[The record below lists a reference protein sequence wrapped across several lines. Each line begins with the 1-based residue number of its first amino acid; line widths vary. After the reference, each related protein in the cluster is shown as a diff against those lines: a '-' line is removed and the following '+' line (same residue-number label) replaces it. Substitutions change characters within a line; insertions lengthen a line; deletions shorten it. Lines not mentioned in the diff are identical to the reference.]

1 MGGQGSLQA
10 GRVCGAMTAALGGQV
25 LSVEIH
31 SRFQTAVNLRTS
43 LGLVTLLAPGRCLQP
58 YSVVLQESM
67 EQLSLEP
74 GALTLGPGGLWSDG
88 ALAVDF
94 ASAPKVDLSL
104 RDGPVPP
111 LSAAGSLRRFLA
123 CAPGD
128 GLSPLALNR
137 VEGPYAA
144 LLVPR
149 LNVLRRAVRAKDSLA
164 ALAAVRRVAGC
175 GPGLTPS
182 SDDLLCGYL
191 SQLPRSG
198 DWTQLTWSL
207 ARAAAEETNDISAAL
222 LLRAGDGLYSE
233 DVLALIAC
241 LRHGRGG
248 QELTACLLR
257 VARFGS
263 SSGYDFLTG
272 VYFGV
277 LDACAIGG
285 IHIGQT

>member
-1 MGGQGSLQA
+1 MGGQGTIQA
-10 GRVCGAMTAALGGQV
+10 GRVCGAMIDALCGEV

-31 SRFQTAVNLRTS
+31 SQFQNAINLKTS
-43 LGLVTLLAPGRCLQP
+43 LGLITLLAPGRCLQP
-58 YSVVLQESM
+58 YSMVLQESM

-74 GALTLGPGGLWSDG
+74 SALALGSGGLWSDG

-94 ASAPKVDLSL
+94 ASAPKVDLLL
-104 RDGPVPP
+104 RAGPTPP
-111 LSAAGSLRRFLA
+111 LSAARSLRRFLA

-137 VEGPYAA
+137 VEGPFAT

-149 LNVLRRAVRAKDSLA
+149 LEVLRRAVRAGDSTA
-164 ALAAVRRVAGC
+164 ALAAARRVAGC

-191 SQLPRSG
+191 SQLPRSSQWA
-198 DWTQLTWSL
+198 DLTAGL

-241 LRHGRGG
+241 LRHGRDG

-272 VYFGV
+272 VYFGI

>member
-1 MGGQGSLQA
+1 MGGQGTIQA
-10 GRVCGAMTAALGGQV
+10 GRVCGAMIDALCGEV

-31 SRFQTAVNLRTS
+31 SQFQNAINLKTS
-43 LGLVTLLAPGRCLQP
+43 LGLITLLAPGRCLQP
-58 YSVVLQESM
+58 YSMVLQESM

-74 GALTLGPGGLWSDG
+74 SALALGPGGLWSDG

-94 ASAPKVDLSL
+94 ASAPKVDLLL
-104 RDGPVPP
+104 RAGPTPP
-111 LSAAGSLRRFLA
+111 LSAARSLRRFLA

-137 VEGPYAA
+137 VEGPFAT

-149 LNVLRRAVRAKDSLA
+149 LEVLRRAVRAGDSTA
-164 ALAAVRRVAGC
+164 ALAAARRVAGC

-182 SDDLLCGYL
+182 SDDLLTAG
-191 SQLPRSG
+191 
-198 DWTQLTWSL
+198 L

-241 LRHGRGG
+241 LRHGRDG

-272 VYFGV
+272 VYFGI